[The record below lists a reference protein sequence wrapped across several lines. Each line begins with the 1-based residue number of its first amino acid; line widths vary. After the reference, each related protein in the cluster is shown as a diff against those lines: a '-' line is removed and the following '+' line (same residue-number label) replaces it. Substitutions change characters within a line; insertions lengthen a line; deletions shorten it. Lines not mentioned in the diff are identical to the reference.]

1 MSLKHQIKEEET
13 LLAYFR
19 QMLTDPEDE
28 DNYEQSAKEHADA
41 EQPAVQETAAQ
52 EPVMQMQLQE
62 EVQSAPAYQTQTI
75 TLSAPKSL
83 QTLLESVDEH
93 KADVIVAQDTKTQVS
108 EPVVEVAVQTQVP
121 TQTVADT
128 KTDTDTAQKSE
139 TVVETVEESAVET
152 VQEVKSDTEVAP
164 KVETAAQVAT
174 NKAVALEQEAL
185 EAAQWE
191 ASLSVA
197 HNTESDT
204 EVAPKVETA
213 AQVATNKA
221 VALEQEALEAAQ
233 WEASLSVAHNT
244 DTVQE
249 TQTQTQEAAKSK
261 YDPDNWENIHTEE
274 EFQTLFF
281 TVQGVRF
288 AVPLIDLGNIIECG
302 KITQIFGKPA
312 WYMGMT
318 DCRGDKINIV
328 DTLLWVKP
336 EIGESPDRYPYLI
349 SLSRS
354 NWALGCDVLEGNR
367 TLKRSQVKW
376 RVNAGSRPWLAGIV
390 KDQMCALLHVEALIS
405 LFEKGMDFG
414 KLKEKFGDI
423 S

>member
-28 DNYEQSAKEHADA
+28 DNYEQSAQEHADA

-152 VQEVKSDTEVAP
+152 VQEVK
-164 KVETAAQVAT
+164 
-174 NKAVALEQEAL
+174 
-185 EAAQWE
+185 
-191 ASLSVA
+191 
-197 HNTESDT
+197 SDT

>member
-152 VQEVKSDTEVAP
+152 VQEVK
-164 KVETAAQVAT
+164 
-174 NKAVALEQEAL
+174 
-185 EAAQWE
+185 
-191 ASLSVA
+191 
-197 HNTESDT
+197 SDT

>member
-52 EPVMQMQLQE
+52 EPVMQMQMQE

-128 KTDTDTAQKSE
+128 KTDTYTAQKSE

-152 VQEVKSDTEVAP
+152 VQEVK
-164 KVETAAQVAT
+164 
-174 NKAVALEQEAL
+174 
-185 EAAQWE
+185 
-191 ASLSVA
+191 
-197 HNTESDT
+197 SDT

>member
-139 TVVETVEESAVET
+139 TEVETVEESAVET
-152 VQEVKSDTEVAP
+152 VQEVK
-164 KVETAAQVAT
+164 
-174 NKAVALEQEAL
+174 
-185 EAAQWE
+185 
-191 ASLSVA
+191 
-197 HNTESDT
+197 SDT

-390 KDQMCALLHVEALIS
+390 KDQMCALFHVEALIS

>member
-52 EPVMQMQLQE
+52 EPVMQMQMQE

-152 VQEVKSDTEVAP
+152 VQEVK
-164 KVETAAQVAT
+164 
-174 NKAVALEQEAL
+174 
-185 EAAQWE
+185 
-191 ASLSVA
+191 
-197 HNTESDT
+197 SDT

>member
-197 HNTESDT
+197 HNT
-204 EVAPKVETA
+204 
-213 AQVATNKA
+213 
-221 VALEQEALEAAQ
+221 
-233 WEASLSVAHNT
+233 

-261 YDPDNWENIHTEE
+261 YNPDNWENIHTEE

>member
-28 DNYEQSAKEHADA
+28 DNYEQSAKEHAVA
-41 EQPAVQETAAQ
+41 EQTAVQETVAQ

-93 KADVIVAQDTKTQVS
+93 NADVIVAEDTKTQVS
-108 EPVVEVAVQTQVP
+108 EPAVETAVQTQVQ
-121 TQTVADT
+121 TQTATDT

-152 VQEVKSDTEVAP
+152 VQEVKSDTELAL
-164 KVETAAQVAT
+164 KTETAAEVAV
-174 NKAVALEQEAL
+174 NKAAALEQEAL

-197 HNTESDT
+197 
-204 EVAPKVETA
+204 
-213 AQVATNKA
+213 Q
-221 VALEQEALEAAQ
+221 
-233 WEASLSVAHNT
+233 NT

-414 KLKEKFGDI
+414 KLKQKFGDI

>member
-152 VQEVKSDTEVAP
+152 VQEVKSDTEV
-164 KVETAAQVAT
+164 V
-174 NKAVALEQEAL
+174 
-185 EAAQWE
+185 
-191 ASLSVA
+191 
-197 HNTESDT
+197 
-204 EVAPKVETA
+204 PKVETA

>member
-128 KTDTDTAQKSE
+128 KTDTYTAQKSE

-152 VQEVKSDTEVAP
+152 VQEVK
-164 KVETAAQVAT
+164 
-174 NKAVALEQEAL
+174 
-185 EAAQWE
+185 
-191 ASLSVA
+191 
-197 HNTESDT
+197 SDT

>member
-197 HNTESDT
+197 HNT
-204 EVAPKVETA
+204 
-213 AQVATNKA
+213 
-221 VALEQEALEAAQ
+221 
-233 WEASLSVAHNT
+233 

-336 EIGESPDRYPYLI
+336 EIGDSPDRYPYLI

>member
-52 EPVMQMQLQE
+52 EPVMQLQE

-139 TVVETVEESAVET
+139 TEVETVEESAVET
-152 VQEVKSDTEVAP
+152 VQEVK
-164 KVETAAQVAT
+164 
-174 NKAVALEQEAL
+174 
-185 EAAQWE
+185 
-191 ASLSVA
+191 
-197 HNTESDT
+197 SDT

>member
-28 DNYEQSAKEHADA
+28 DNYEQSAKEHAVA
-41 EQPAVQETAAQ
+41 EQTAVQEIVAQ

-93 KADVIVAQDTKTQVS
+93 NADVIVAEDTKTQVS
-108 EPVVEVAVQTQVP
+108 EPAVETAVQTQVQ
-121 TQTVADT
+121 TQTATDT

-152 VQEVKSDTEVAP
+152 VQEVKSDTELAL
-164 KVETAAQVAT
+164 KTETAAEVAV
-174 NKAVALEQEAL
+174 NKAAALEQEAL

-197 HNTESDT
+197 
-204 EVAPKVETA
+204 
-213 AQVATNKA
+213 Q
-221 VALEQEALEAAQ
+221 
-233 WEASLSVAHNT
+233 NT

-414 KLKEKFGDI
+414 KLKQKFGDI

>member
-108 EPVVEVAVQTQVP
+108 EPVVEVAVQTLVP

-139 TVVETVEESAVET
+139 TEVETVEESAVET

-197 HNTESDT
+197 HNTE
-204 EVAPKVETA
+204 
-213 AQVATNKA
+213 
-221 VALEQEALEAAQ
+221 
-233 WEASLSVAHNT
+233 
-244 DTVQE
+244 TVQE

>member
-139 TVVETVEESAVET
+139 TEVETVEESAVET
-152 VQEVKSDTEVAP
+152 VQEVK
-164 KVETAAQVAT
+164 
-174 NKAVALEQEAL
+174 
-185 EAAQWE
+185 
-191 ASLSVA
+191 
-197 HNTESDT
+197 SDT